1 MSASVPAGADAVPY
15 LSVEALFG
23 SPVRAGAS
31 ISPDGTRIACL
42 APWHGRLNVWVE
54 SLDDPG
60 DARCVTADETRSVH
74 TYHWTDDPGL
84 LLYEQDTGGDEN
96 WHVHRVDLEDPDA
109 PAVDLTPFPGAR
121 VMGLELPASRP
132 GKALLHLNHRDPAEF
147 DLCEVDIATGALTVL
162 AQNPGQVA
170 GWLYTPDG
178 ELYAQTQTAEGD
190 IELSRWSAEGPR
202 RIAVFP
208 GADHPLGVSP
218 AQLTPDGSGVWI
230 GTNRGT
236 DRTRL
241 ARLDLASG
249 EETEVDSHPELDL
262 DTRSTVFPQLP
273 SPLIRH
279 RRTGEL
285 LGVRYL
291 GERQVIRPVD
301 PHFAEVLDALERLS
315 DGDLGAVS
323 CDESGRRWVVS
334 FTHDRDPGA
343 TYLYDHTTGRA
354 RLLFRPY
361 PHLDPRTLAPMRPVT
376 VTARDGLALPAYLT
390 LPVGVEPAGLPMV
403 LLVHGGPW
411 SRDSWRFDPLAQLLA
426 NRGYAVLQ
434 VNFRGSTGYGK
445 KFLAAGIGE
454 LAGRMHDDL
463 VDAVDWAVARG
474 YADRDR
480 VAVFGGSYGGY
491 AALLGASHTP
501 GVFAAAVDFYGVSNL
516 VTFLRSVP
524 EFVKPQLANNWYLYA
539 GDPADPE
546 QEADLWARSPLSRV
560 DAIRTPLL
568 VVQGAGDVRVVKAES
583 DQLVDALRA
592 RGVEVEYLVKDD
604 EGHGLVNPENA
615 VDAYRAADRFL
626 ARHLGGRAADD
637 PGRP

>member
-1 MSASVPAGADAVPY
+1 MSATPPAGTVPY
-15 LSVEALFG
+15 LDVEELFG
-23 SPVRAGAS
+23 APVRAGAS
-31 ISPDGTRIACL
+31 ISPDGTRIAYL
-42 APWHGRLNVWVE
+42 APWRGRLNVWVE

-96 WHVHRVDLEDPDA
+96 WHVHRVDLEDPGA

-121 VMGLELPASRP
+121 VMGLELPSSRP
-132 GKALLHLNHRDPAEF
+132 GKALLHLNHRDPAQF
-147 DLCEVDIATGALTVL
+147 DLCEVDIATRVLTVL

-178 ELYAQTQTAEGD
+178 ELYAQTSTAEGD

-230 GTNRGT
+230 GSNRGT

-241 ARLDLASG
+241 ARLDLATG

-279 RRTGEL
+279 RRTGGL

-291 GERQVIRPVD
+291 GERQVIRPLD
-301 PHFAEVLDALERLS
+301 PHFAEVLHALEGLS

-323 CDESGRRWVVS
+323 CDESGRRWVAS

-361 PHLDPRTLAPMRPVT
+361 PHLDPEVLAPMEPVT
-376 VTARDGLALPAYLT
+376 VPARDGLALPAYLT

-445 KFLAAGIGE
+445 SFLAAGIGE

-568 VVQGAGDVRVVKAES
+568 VVQGAGDARVVKAES
-583 DQLVDALRA
+583 DQLVEALRA
-592 RGVEVEYLVKDD
+592 RSVDVEYLVKDD

-626 ARHLGGRAADD
+626 ARHLGGR
-637 PGRP
+637 PGPARQGRGA